1 MPAIFKTD
9 VTEGVYYVTIPEADL
24 HILCG
29 CPVDSV
35 KHLMKRGLIQEREA
49 EGVRFET
56 GPNAILLADTSPQN
70 GRFANLAEFPIL
82 HMFYRQGR
90 IIPGHPNNLGV
101 KPLVV
106 GSRRQVEAQM
116 EYVFRGNYGLI
127 SEGELLAAGV
137 APELARDMMRLK
149 LRFAFGRIRRMEEY
163 LDLVSL
169 ENGWRELRGGV
180 GVKRV
185 RPDVFDIFYKGE
197 SVRVDLRLPP
207 QNQSLPPY
215 ALGHHH
221 IWRDDFAV
229 LHSGEGDG
237 WDPNRPAMASILLF
251 QGKVYLIDAGPNI
264 MHSLNALGIS
274 VNEIA
279 GVFHT
284 HAHDDHFCGLPD
296 LMRADHRIPY
306 YATRFVRAS
315 VIKKLAALSMLGE
328 DEFEHSFDYH
338 DLTLDEWNDIDALE
352 VKPVFSPHPVE
363 TTVLFFRALGRNGY
377 RTYAHF
383 ADIASLRLL
392 RGMITD
398 DGAPGLSRA
407 LYEQVERDYLTPVDL
422 KKIDIGGGMIHGD
435 AEDFAHDQSR
445 KIVLAHTAL
454 PLTDRQKAIGSG
466 AFFGAVDTLVP
477 SDREDA
483 RSHAFTTLKAYFPGV
498 PTDSLRALLDN
509 PIDSFPPE
517 TIILK
522 GGRKAQ
528 SVHLLLAGQVEML
541 RASGKILTTL
551 CLGALLGEVTA
562 LTGRP
567 SAETHRA
574 AGFVQALRIPVERYR
589 AFIEGNGLL
598 ETMTRQL
605 DVRGFLQTNALF
617 GDAISRARQN
627 AMATA
632 LDIRRYAPGSAIGAT
647 GVSGLCLLRSGRVDL
662 LLGSRPFVRL
672 GPGDFFRGGEVL
684 FDVPCPYTAKTCG
697 SRDAVIYHIPVQ
709 VLADVPIIR
718 WKLLET
724 HETRLNK
731 AVRAETRFGPLTWRE
746 AYATGSARMDADHR
760 ALFAELENLD
770 HAPRERIAAV
780 IETLLTE
787 LERHSQAEGELM
799 ERHGYPDREEHRRRH
814 TQLLAAVRDLR
825 EGDGP
830 QNSARGKR
838 VDAFLKERLLGHVLT
853 DDRRLGTFLL
863 PLRQASPFL
872 TGLTR

>member
-1 MPAIFKTD
+1 MPAISKTR
-9 VTEGVYYVTIPEADL
+9 VTEGVHYVTVPEADL

-29 CPVDSV
+29 CPADSV

-56 GPNAILLADTSPQN
+56 GPNAILLADTPLQS

-90 IIPGHPNNLGV
+90 IVPGHPNNTGV

-116 EYVFRGNYGLI
+116 EYVFRGNYGLV

-137 APELARDMMRLK
+137 EPELARDMMRLK

-163 LDLVSL
+163 LDLVPL
-169 ENGWRELRGGV
+169 GNGRRELRGGV
-180 GVKRV
+180 GVKRM

-207 QNQSLPPY
+207 RTQPPPPY
-215 ALGHHH
+215 ELGHHDA
-221 IWRDDFAV
+221 IRRADFAV

-251 QGKVYLIDAGPNI
+251 RGKIYLIDAGPNI
-264 MHSLNALGIS
+264 MHSLNALGIG

-315 VIKKLAALSMLGE
+315 VTKKLAALSRLSE
-328 DEFEHSFDYH
+328 DEFEHAFEYH
-338 DLTLDEWNDIDALE
+338 DLTLGEWNDIDALE

-363 TTVLFFRALGRNGY
+363 TTVLFFRALGRDGY

-398 DGAPGLSRA
+398 DGEPGLSRA
-407 LYEQVERDYLTPVDL
+407 LYEQVERDYLAPVDL

-435 AEDFAHDQSR
+435 VEDFAHDQSK

-454 PLTDRQKAIGSG
+454 PLTDRQREIGSG
-466 AFFGAVDTLVP
+466 APFGTMDTLIP
-477 SDREDA
+477 AHGEHLRTQ
-483 RSHAFTTLKAYFPGV
+483 AFQTLAAYFPSA
-498 PTDSLRALLDN
+498 PPASLHALPPSPMDG
-509 PIDSFPPE
+509 FPPDA
-517 TIILK
+517 IILK
-522 GGRKAQ
+522 AGRKAR

-541 RASGKILTTL
+541 RANGGVLATL
-551 CLGALLGEVTA
+551 SSGALIGETTA
-562 LTGRP
+562 LTGRA
-567 SAETHRA
+567 SARTYRA
-574 AGFVQALRIPVERYR
+574 AGFVQALRIPVDQYR

-598 ETMTRQL
+598 EVMTRQL
-605 DVRGFLQTNALF
+605 DVCEFLQTNALF
-617 GDAISRARQN
+617 GDGLSRARQN
-627 AMATA
+627 AIASA
-632 LDIRRYAPGSAIGAT
+632 LTIREYSPGDDIGPN
-647 GVSGLCLLRSGRVDL
+647 GVPGLCLVRAGRVDL
-662 LLGSRPFVRL
+662 FLGSRPVMCL
-672 GPGDFFRGGEVL
+672 GPGDFFSEGIVL
-684 FDVPCPYTAKTCG
+684 FGATCPYTARA
-697 SRDAVIYHIPVQ
+697 SDAREAVIYHIPAQ
-709 VLADVPIIR
+709 VLADAPIIR

-724 HETRLNK
+724 HETRLAK
-731 AVRAETRFGPLTWRE
+731 AVRVATRGGPLAWRE
-746 AYATGSARMDADHR
+746 EYATGCARMDAEHR
-760 ALFAELENLD
+760 ALFAGLARLD
-770 HAPRERIAAV
+770 HAPRGGIAAA
-780 IETLLTE
+780 IETLLDG
-787 LERHSQAEGELM
+787 LERHSQTEGELM
-799 ERHGYPDREEHRRRH
+799 EELGYPDGEVHRRRH
-814 TQLLAAVRDLR
+814 AQLLAAVRDLC
-825 EGDGP
+825 DDAGP
-830 QNSARGKR
+830 KRGARGKR
-838 VDAFLKERLLGHVLT
+838 ASAFLKERLLEHVLA
-853 DDRRLGTFLL
+853 DDRRLGAFWL
-863 PLRQASPFL
+863 LRQARRPSSP
-872 TGLTR
+872 RE